1 MAYVED
7 SNQCRIPLDSN
18 IIRTKAVSLFN
29 SLRDTDRSNDS
40 LETFVASKGLFERF
54 KDRSGLRSI
63 QMKGEA
69 ANADC
74 EAAKEYLSS
83 FQSQLHVESQQIFKW
98 MEQEVFIMQLVRSL
112 HSK

>member
-69 ANADC
+69 ASADC
-74 EAAKEYLSS
+74 EEAKEYPSS
-83 FQSQLHVESQQIFKW
+83 FQKIVAFLYKYDFDKYEDLPVPSS
-98 MEQEVFIMQLVRSL
+98 RT
-112 HSK
+112 